1 MIFTLTIII
10 IVTQMCIRDSTKSL
24 MHSIISSES
33 ASNNMDNHCTNAD
46 CLTFGELVLVT
57 LDRVP
62 AKYYNHLA
70 RFKSVITQL
79 PEANAEITTF
89 SDFIHTYDYIKTKPA
104 AYLSEQESVSYT
116 HLDVYKRQT

>member
-1 MIFTLTIII
+1 
-10 IVTQMCIRDSTKSL
+10 

-70 RFKSVITQL
+70 RFKSIITQL
-79 PEANAEITTF
+79 PETNAEITTF
-89 SDFIHTYDYIKTKPA
+89 SDFIHTYDYIKTKLA
-104 AYLSEQESVSYT
+104 AYLSEQEYRVLNENEAYIKSFVFNIYVQYFT
-116 HLDVYKRQT
+116 